1 MSGTKKVMLIGG
13 GIVVV
18 LLIVAVILPFV
29 IDVNRFRPDI
39 EQAIGQSIGRKVQIG
54 NLRAS
59 LLSGSVEA
67 DQITISDDPAFSKD
81 PFLTAK
87 SLKVGVEVKP
97 LIFSRILIVHSLTID
112 APEMQM
118 LRTAAGRWNFSSLG
132 ATSAPASGNA
142 SSGSG
147 LQSFTV
153 EKLEIKNAEIVLGRV
168 GAGGQAQGKNAA
180 YKNVAIEIDN
190 FSETA
195 QFPLT
200 FDAKTP
206 GGGKANLTAQIG
218 PIANADAEHMAFSGK
233 MKAEGI
239 PAADIENMLAVLGY
253 GLPEGSSLQGGE
265 LNATVN
271 ITGPLEKMVI
281 AGPVQ
286 LSNIKL
292 AGFSMG
298 SKLGSALGGN
308 VGGNDTEIQKAS
320 STVRYASDGLRADD
334 IDVVDQAIGTVT
346 GAGTVSPENALNFAM
361 KAKLSASSP
370 LGAISKLP
378 IFGTDGALAFK
389 VQGTT
394 SKPQVIPDLGGL
406 AKSPIKGVDAQSLGN
421 ALGGLLKKKS
431 HP

>member
-1 MSGTKKVMLIGG
+1 MSGMKKVMLIGG

-132 ATSAPASGNA
+132 GTSTPASANA

-153 EKLEIKNAEIVLGRV
+153 EKFGIKNGEIVIGRA
-168 GAGGQAQGKNAA
+168 GGGQAGVKNSA
-180 YKNVAIEIDN
+180 YKNVAIEIEN

-233 MKAEGI
+233 MKAEGV

-281 AGPVQ
+281 AGPVE

-334 IDVVDQAIGTVT
+334 ISVVDQAIGTVT
-346 GAGTVSPENALNFAM
+346 GAGTVSPDNALSFAM
-361 KAKLSASSP
+361 KAKLNPSSP
-370 LGAISKLP
+370 IGAISKLP

-406 AKSPIKGVDAQSLGN
+406 AKSPIKGVDAQSIGN